1 MKTKLI
7 QIGNSMGIRLP
18 RAVINECGF
27 EKELELQ
34 VKQGALIVT
43 PVVAEKNGW
52 KELMQ
57 DEVLRHA
64 IKAEGE
70 WEW

>member
-18 RAVINECGF
+18 KSVIEECGF
-27 EKELELQ
+27 VKELELQ
-34 VKQGALIVT
+34 IKQGALIIT
-43 PVVAEKNGW
+43 PVVENKSGW
-52 KELMQ
+52 KELIQ
-57 DEVLRHA
+57 DEVLRHT